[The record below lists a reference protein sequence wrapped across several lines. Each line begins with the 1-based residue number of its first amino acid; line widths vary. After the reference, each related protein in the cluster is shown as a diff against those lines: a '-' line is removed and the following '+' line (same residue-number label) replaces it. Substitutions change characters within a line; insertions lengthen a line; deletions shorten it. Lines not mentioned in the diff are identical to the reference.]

1 MSDLRTRLQRL
12 KKSAPTGPDRQDSDV
27 ISNLRAE
34 IGRVLARKETESPA
48 LSETAGPD
56 IDTLVPGQTYARGG
70 FDLFVGR
77 EDYDTGHLHGN
88 NRLEEIYNVLPE
100 VIGGGTTD
108 EGLQEFHADG
118 ALFIDTE
125 TTGLS
130 GGTGT
135 YAFMVGIGYFDDGRF
150 VVEQFLMRD
159 QAEEAAMLALL
170 GERLARS
177 RFLVSFNGKSFDMP
191 LLETRYILSR
201 LDADLLQRPHLD
213 LLYPARRIWKR
224 SLQSCRLA
232 NLETQLLGVERV
244 GDVPGELIPGIY
256 FDYLRTRNGSR
267 LERVFYHNKLDILSM
282 VTLTALVHR
291 LLSDSRA
298 VCRSDGLEQYSLGR
312 IHLERGLLSEAEAAF
327 LGALQSCPYGD
338 REWEIVKH
346 LSLTYKRGGAGEKA
360 VQAWQDMIAIDG
372 ARDIF
377 PFIELAKYYEH
388 QEKDPAQAIHYAEQ
402 GRRVPFLS
410 PMVEAEIVHRIGRL
424 QRKLEARDPDLV

>member
-1 MSDLRTRLQRL
+1 MSDLRTRLERL
-12 KKSAPTGPDRQDSDV
+12 KKGAPPAADRQGGDV
-27 ISNLRAE
+27 ISSLRAE
-34 IGRVLARKETESPA
+34 IGRVMMRKGTESPA
-48 LSETAGPD
+48 LRETEGPD
-56 IDTLVPGQTYARGG
+56 IDALVPGQIYARGG
-70 FDLFVGR
+70 VDLFVVR
-77 EDYDTGHLHGN
+77 EEYDTEHLHGN
-88 NRLEEIYNVLPE
+88 NRLEEIYNVTPE
-100 VIGGGTTD
+100 VICGVTTD
-108 EGLQEFHADG
+108 ERLGEFQADG

-159 QAEEAAMLALL
+159 QAEEAEMLTLL
-170 GERLARS
+170 GERLARC
-177 RFLVSFNGKSFDMP
+177 RFLVSFNGKSFDVP

-201 LDADLLQRPHLD
+201 LDTDHLQRPHLD

-232 NLETQLLGVERV
+232 NLESQLLGVERV

-256 FDYLRTRNGSR
+256 FDYLRTRNGNR

-282 VTLTALVHR
+282 VTLTALVNR
-291 LLSDSRA
+291 LLSDSKA

-312 IHLERGLLSEAEAAF
+312 IHFERGLLPEAEAAF
-327 LGALQSCPYGD
+327 LDALRSCPYGD
-338 REWEIVKH
+338 REWEIVKY
-346 LSLTYKRGGAGEKA
+346 LSLTYKRGGDGKKA

-372 ARDIF
+372 ARDTF
-377 PFIELAKYYEH
+377 PFIELAKYFEH

>member
-12 KKSAPTGPDRQDSDV
+12 KKGTPTGTQREGGDV
-27 ISNLRAE
+27 ISSLRAE
-34 IGRVLARKETESPA
+34 IGRVMMGKGTESPA
-48 LSETAGPD
+48 MSDRKGPE
-56 IDTLVPGQTYARGG
+56 IDALVPGQTYARGG
-70 FDLFVGR
+70 FDLFVAR

-100 VIGGGTTD
+100 VIGGVTTD
-108 EGLQEFHADG
+108 EGLEQFHADG

-135 YAFMVGIGYFDDGRF
+135 YAFMVGIGFFDGGRF
-150 VVEQFLMRD
+150 VVEQFLMRN
-159 QAEEAAMLALL
+159 QAEEAEMLALL

-177 RFLVSFNGKSFDMP
+177 RFLVSFNGKSFDVP

-201 LDADLLQRPHLD
+201 LDAELLQRPHLD

-224 SLQSCRLA
+224 SLQSCRLG

-256 FDYLRTRNGSR
+256 FDYLRTGNGSR

-282 VTLTALVHR
+282 VTLTALVNR
-291 LLSDSRA
+291 LLSDSKA

-312 IHLERGLLSEAEAAF
+312 IHLERGSLPEAEAAF
-327 LGALQSCPYGD
+327 LEALRACPYGD

-346 LSLTYKRGGAGEKA
+346 LSITYKRGKEWEKA
-360 VQAWQDMIAIDG
+360 VKAWQDMIALD
-372 ARDIF
+372 ASRDIF

-388 QEKDPAQAIHYAEQ
+388 QVKDYARAIDYTLQARE
-402 GRRVPFLS
+402 VPFLS
-410 PMVEAEIVHRIGRL
+410 PMLEAEMDHRIVRL
-424 QRKLEARDPDLV
+424 QRKLESGDTNPV